1 MDNKEQTNL
10 YTVVREAVLKMIPLF
25 PDTGLSLMTII
36 DKLEVVWH
44 DLAEEGILVSA
55 VNSDVQ

>member
-55 VNSDVQ
+55 FNSDDQ